1 MLPAN
6 RHSDRTGL
14 EPPMEAII
22 CQSTVS
28 IMCAACT
35 FHLGGGMSGGN
46 GAAEPA
52 EAALAFLKLK

>member
-6 RHSDRTGL
+6 RQSDRTGQ
-14 EPPMEAII
+14 EPAMEAII
-22 CQSTVS
+22 CQSTMS
-28 IMCAACT
+28 FMSLACI

-52 EAALAFLKLK
+52 EAALTFLKLK